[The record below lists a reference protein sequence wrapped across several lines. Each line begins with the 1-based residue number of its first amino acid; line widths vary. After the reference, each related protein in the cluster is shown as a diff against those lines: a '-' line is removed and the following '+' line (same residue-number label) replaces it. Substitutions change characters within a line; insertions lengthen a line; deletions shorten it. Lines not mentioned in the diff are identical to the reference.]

1 MKTPMAFTRSLLLA
15 YAFVGAFCLSP
26 ASADAAEPANV
37 VVDADAVVKYVN
49 RCRKPNGAFG
59 PFDQEYTDA
68 AWNYPA
74 IRTLQQLGV
83 EVANP
88 DAIVEHGSG
97 SPAGHAGNGH
107 GQFFHHHGIRQA
119 LNRKIEPAHR
129 LVEVTYG
136 TSKLGYYSNP
146 LGPSDELQFQ
156 AGGRPNP
163 DPLDIGALKFVYHNL
178 ASLYYLV
185 AGLDASNRQPSER
198 RPLIEYVQRRQA
210 ESGGYCD
217 VRASDGVPNADDAHI
232 AHTLQA
238 VAALTLLK
246 GTISRPDDIA
256 AFVHSCRLADG
267 SYRWNSRSTLPGNDA
282 DVYYT
287 WAALRTLKLLNRQPA
302 QVAATRAWLNSLQ
315 NADGG
320 FGDRPGWRSRLYSTF
335 YAIEALALLDGEARS
350 GIAVKK
356 LASPRGET
364 IADGDFRVYQAQ
376 FKMPVVVPGDIKSL
390 RTRGFHL
397 LALKSDKFAEAEPL
411 LATIREQQLPM
422 DVVLCPEAY
431 PHRLKQLGGM
441 VVNHVGNFTLDP
453 RWSTEQ
459 RAAWLAADAAGR
471 EGLPWSE
478 YRDRVVRPLEE
489 IGSLAYPEQD
499 YEMEYAYIA
508 YDSDR
513 STHRGY
519 NAVIAGFNWAPRD
532 FVRVFPW
539 RERYTERLTPI
550 SDVDAHGNL
559 EKWSPHLDST
569 RHLYIARGPKYAD
582 FQEAVAAGRVVCVVV
597 NAPGVPSGVTY
608 YGPGPAVEF
617 VRRHVREWRW
627 WKP

>member
-1 MKTPMAFTRSLLLA
+1 
-15 YAFVGAFCLSP
+15 
-26 ASADAAEPANV
+26 
-37 VVDADAVVKYVN
+37 VN
-49 RCRKPNGAFG
+49 RCRKPNDAFG
-59 PFDQEYTDA
+59 PLDQEYTDA

-74 IRTLQQLGV
+74 IRTLQLLGV

-88 DAIVEHGSG
+88 AAIVEHGSG

-119 LNRKIEPAHR
+119 LHRKIEPAHR
-129 LVEVTYG
+129 LVEVAYG

-146 LGPSDELQFQ
+146 LGVSDELQFQ
-156 AGGRPNP
+156 AGGRPVL
-163 DPLDIGALKFVYHNL
+163 DPLDIGARKFVYHNL
-178 ASLYYLV
+178 ASLYYLL
-185 AGLDASNRQPSER
+185 AGLDASNREPSER
-198 RPLIEYVQRRQA
+198 RSLIEYVQHRQA

-217 VRASDGVPNADDAHI
+217 VRASDDRPNTDDAHI

-238 VAALTLLK
+238 VAALTLLN
-246 GTISRPDDIA
+246 GTITRPDDIA
-256 AFVHSCRLADG
+256 AFVHSCRLDDG
-267 SYRWNSRSTLPGNDA
+267 SYRWNSRPTLPGNDA

-335 YAIEALALLDGEARS
+335 YAVEALALLDGDARS

-356 LASPRGET
+356 LASPPVET
-364 IADGDFRVYQAQ
+364 IADGDLRVYQAQ
-376 FKMPVVVPGDIKSL
+376 FKMPVIAPDDLEPL
-390 RTRGFHL
+390 RARGFHL
-397 LALKSDKFAEAEPL
+397 LALKSDKFADAEPL
-411 LATIREQQLPM
+411 LAKIREQRSPM

-453 RWSTEQ
+453 RWSSEQ
-459 RAAWLAADAAGR
+459 RAVWQAAHTAGR
-471 EGLPWSE
+471 EGLAWSE

-489 IGSLAYPEQD
+489 LGSLAYPEQD

-508 YDSDR
+508 YDSER

-519 NAVIAGFNWAPRD
+519 NAVLAGFNWAPRD

-539 RERYTERLTPI
+539 RERYTGRLTPI
-550 SDVDAHGNL
+550 SDVDAHGDL
-559 EKWSPHLDST
+559 EKWSTHLDST
-569 RHLYIARGPKYAD
+569 RHLYIARGPTYAD

-597 NAPGVPSGVTY
+597 AAPGVPSGVTY
-608 YGPGPAVEF
+608 YGPDPAVDF

>member
-1 MKTPMAFTRSLLLA
+1 MLRWIICGVVSACQAFTNVEHS
-15 YAFVGAFCLSP
+15 
-26 ASADAAEPANV
+26 SAIDAPSANV
-37 VVDADAVVKYVN
+37 VVDADTVVKYVN
-49 RCRKPNGAFG
+49 RCRKLNGAFG
-59 PFDQEYTDA
+59 PLDQEYSDA

-83 EVANP
+83 EVADP
-88 DAIVEHGSG
+88 EAIVEHGSG
-97 SPAGHAGNGH
+97 SPSGHGGNGH
-107 GQFFHHHGIRQA
+107 YQFFHHHGIRHA

-129 LVEVTYG
+129 LVEVQYG

-146 LGPSDELQFQ
+146 LGPSDELQFK

-163 DPLDIGALKFVYHNL
+163 DPLDIGARKFVYHNL
-178 ASLYYLV
+178 TSLYHLL
-185 AGLDASNRQPSER
+185 AGLEASNREPSER

-210 ESGGYCD
+210 EAGGYCD
-217 VRASDGVPNADDAHI
+217 VRASDGAPNGDESHI
-232 AHTLQA
+232 AHTMQA
-238 VAALTLLK
+238 VAVLTLLK

-256 AFVHSCRLADG
+256 AFVHSCRLSDG

-287 WAALRTLKLLNRQPA
+287 WAALRTLKLLNRQPE
-302 QVAATRAWLNSLQ
+302 QVAATLAWLNSLQ

-320 FGDRPGWRSRLYSTF
+320 FGDRPGWRSRLYSTY
-335 YAIEALALLDGEARS
+335 YAVEAFALLNADARS
-350 GIAVKK
+350 GIAVKR
-356 LASPRGET
+356 LAVPPVEA
-364 IADGDFRVYQAQ
+364 IADGDFRVFQAQ
-376 FKMPVVVPGDIKSL
+376 FKMPVIAPGDLKSL
-390 RTRGFHL
+390 RARGFHL
-397 LALKSDKFAEAEPL
+397 LALKSGKFADAEPL
-411 LATIREQQLPM
+411 LATIREQQLPA

-431 PHRLKQLGGM
+431 PHRVKQLGGM

-453 RWSTEQ
+453 RWSSEQ
-459 RAAWLAADAAGR
+459 RAAWQAADAAGG

-478 YRDRVVRPLEE
+478 YCDRVVRPLEA
-489 IGSLAYPEQD
+489 IGSLVYPEQD

-508 YDSDR
+508 YDSNR

-519 NAVIAGFNWAPRD
+519 NAVLVGFNWAPFD

-539 RERYTERLTPI
+539 RERYTQRLTPI

-559 EKWSPHLDST
+559 EKWSSHLDTT
-569 RHLYIARGPKYAD
+569 RHLYIARGPTHAD

-597 NAPGVPSGVTY
+597 DAPGVRSRVTY
-608 YGPGPAVEF
+608 YGPDPAVEF
-617 VRRHVREWRW
+617 VRRHIRDWQW